1 MGVEL
6 LAETRLLYLLP
17 LQLRLGLGLAS
28 ALDAPKGAR
37 GYLTLGRAF

>member
-17 LQLRLGLGLAS
+17 LQLRLGLAS
-28 ALDAPKGAR
+28 ALDAPKGTR